1 MKGNIKINVASDH
14 AGYELKS
21 KLLPW
26 MTEMGF
32 AITDQGTYSEAST
45 DYPDYAHLV
54 ATEVEKGTF
63 DFGLLICG
71 TGIGMDMTANKHQ
84 GIRSA
89 LCWNTE
95 VASLAKSHNNANILC
110 LPGRFIDLETAKGI
124 IQTFFET
131 EFQGGRHQRRID
143 KISC

>member
-1 MKGNIKINVASDH
+1 MKGKIKIAVASDH

-21 KLLPW
+21 RLLPW
-26 MTEMGF
+26 MIESGF
-32 AITDQGTYSEAST
+32 AITDQGTYSEEST

-54 ATEVEKGTF
+54 ASDVEKGMY
-63 DFGLLICG
+63 DYGLLICG

-89 LCWNTE
+89 LCWNAE
-95 VASLAKSHNNANILC
+95 IASLAKSHNNANVLC
-110 LPGRFIDLETAKGI
+110 LPGRFIDIETAKGI
-124 IQTFFET
+124 VEIFFAT
-131 EFQGGRHQRRID
+131 EFQGGRHQRRIN